1 MMKEEAVDTMQVRRI
16 TLPDGRYLIFYTF
29 DQDVPDRADQ
39 KIETSEQS
47 EDKPSLGSKRG

>member
-29 DQDVPDRADQ
+29 DRNIPEQAAQ
-39 KIETSEQS
+39 KMEKREPL
-47 EDKPSLGSKRG
+47 EDKPTPHPERG